1 MDYLSSA
8 SRFLEAEH
16 TVEHK
21 SFVTPS
27 TTHAGA
33 VVFEG
38 SGDSLKFL
46 LVKAND
52 AESHWVLPK
61 GHIEN
66 GEDAWS
72 AALREVREET
82 GVIAKR
88 DCILEIDRIFYSV
101 GGKPVSVTYFLA
113 ALESE
118 SPSPEGR
125 AKKWISALEA
135 EREVKHQEA
144 LRVIKRAH
152 ALLDAKRC

>member
-88 DCILEIDRIFYSV
+88 DLFSGCPRKRIPLS
-101 GGKPVSVTYFLA
+101 
-113 ALESE
+113 
-118 SPSPEGR
+118 GR
-125 AKKWISALEA
+125 ASEEMDISP
-135 EREVKHQEA
+135 
-144 LRVIKRAH
+144 
-152 ALLDAKRC
+152 